1 VNPIVTRGLKTG
13 VTMAA
18 ATTATMVV
26 SSLFKSKSPWAG
38 INAMATGIGVGGRR
52 PSKTFEA
59 STTPAGLGALV
70 GGMLVWGLGYE
81 AALAAAG
88 RRSSVLTGALSALG
102 GYAFDRLFLADHLVP
117 NFRKTMGTLGTVAKY
132 TALGLASAMSSR
144 AIEQVGSVAA
154 RVADAVPM
162 GAQGGQGSAGAASPG
177 TEASAGAPSDMGT
190 ADATS
195 R

>member
-1 VNPIVTRGLKTG
+1 MNSLITRGLRTG
-13 VTMAA
+13 ATLAV

-52 PSKTFEA
+52 PSKEFEA
-59 STTPAGLGALV
+59 GTTPAGLGAVV

-88 RRSSVLTGALSALG
+88 QRSSVFTGALSALG

-117 NFRKTMGTLGTVAKY
+117 NFRKTMGTVGTIAKY
-132 TALGLASAMSSR
+132 TVVGLASAMSSR
-144 AIEQVGSVAA
+144 VVEQVGSVAE
-154 RVADAVPM
+154 RVVDAA
-162 GAQGGQGSAGAASPG
+162 GAQGGQASSGSG
-177 TEASAGAPSDMGT
+177 ASAGTASAMGT
-190 ADATS
+190 AGATL